1 MCGDQELGVNAR
13 SSSPGLALG
22 LENWSVDLKDI
33 LMARGV
39 FITGTD
45 TGVGKTYVSVL
56 ALRMLRSCGVD
67 VGAMKPIETGLATAG
82 SGSVA
87 GDAELLL
94 EAAGAKDEMRLV
106 VPYRLK
112 APVAPLVAARKEG
125 IEISPSKIQEAFD
138 ALSSRHNFVVVEGA
152 GGLLVPI
159 TESYG
164 MSDLAGDLG
173 LPLLVVAV
181 SKLGAVNHSALTLE
195 ACRARDLK
203 VAGLVLN
210 NISAN
215 SDEARSTNREL
226 LRELVP
232 EPVLELSY
240 GAGVGDAGG
249 LRELLLGIAGVRFES
264 GGNKVRRR
272 L

>member
-1 MCGDQELGVNAR
+1 
-13 SSSPGLALG
+13 
-22 LENWSVDLKDI
+22 
-33 LMARGV
+33 MASGV

-67 VGAMKPIETGLATAG
+67 VGAMKPIETGWATVG
-82 SGSVA
+82 EGSVTR
-87 GDAELLL
+87 DAESLL
-94 EAAGAKDEMRLV
+94 EAAGATDEMRLV

-112 APVAPLVAARKEG
+112 APVAPLIAARKEG
-125 IEISPSKIQEAFD
+125 IEISPSKIHEAFD

-173 LPLLVVAV
+173 LPLLVVAA
-181 SKLGAVNHSALTLE
+181 SKLGAINHSALTLE
-195 ACRARDLK
+195 ACRARGLK

-210 NISAN
+210 DISSD
-215 SDEARSTNREL
+215 SDEARRTNLEL
-226 LRELVP
+226 LCELVP
-232 EPVLELSY
+232 EPVVGLSN
-240 GAGVGDAGG
+240 GAGVGEAGG
-249 LRELLLGIAGVRFES
+249 LRKILLDIAGVGLES
-264 GGNKVRRR
+264 GDKKGRRR